1 MHALLAIKKE
11 LQEPITAEALGTYIS
26 LVDQAMAM
34 GFEVQ
39 ECLRHEGRQNS
50 FEQIILN
57 SLKQT
62 FHLGLSLR
70 EALTHP
76 QS

>member
-11 LQEPITAEALGTYIS
+11 LQEPIKAEEVGTYIS
-26 LVDQAMAM
+26 QVDQAMAM
-34 GFEVQ
+34 GMEVQ
-39 ECLRHEGRQNS
+39 ECLRHERKNT
-50 FEQIILN
+50 FEEIIKN

-62 FHLGLSLR
+62 FHLGFSLR